1 MTKKHLLLLALI
13 FLGAFQP
20 PCQANYDTQE
30 EHRGKSQA
38 GTGAAISLFTAVLQ
52 QAIQKKEEEKP
63 PEPPPVITVVEI
75 PADEELKGPCHAEV
89 EVEHPDKKEPFVF
102 DVQVYI
108 PPSAADTLACCEM
121 RSVELVNRWQHPLEF
136 RVAKAA
142 GKVVGPGEKIKLEG
156 KWGECVRITALSHG
170 QQEKTDER
178 LVIEDMYFCCNELRT
193 KGARRFTAMQL
204 VDFSFEEKNPPCKE
218 NTDEFKFI
226 CCESC
231 PGHLGDRFYSPLP
244 PDTECQPGDIRH
256 DELVFGEKP
265 CANPLLE
272 PQYYPGPIIPNPACP
287 EKEEGSCPSE
297 YRPCSPQPRLC
308 FEGFVDKCI
317 QTESCRYPCCQC
329 VPETTTTTN
338 DQCPSGYN
346 ACGSPAECAEG
357 MKQDCIQTETCEKPC
372 CRCTPE
378 TDTKDQCPSGYNPC
392 GTLVEC
398 AKDFTRQCVQ
408 VETCSQECC
417 KCGPKIKENSC
428 PSGYP
433 PCGTPVECPEGSV
446 RQCVQTASCPE
457 ECCKCEPKTED
468 KNYCP
473 DDYPPCGTPV
483 ECPEGFTPDCVKVS
497 TCPEACCKC
506 VSVIKEE
513 NYCPAGYPP
522 CGAPPPICPE
532 KSVLQCVKTA
542 TCPEECCK
550 CVPKIDDDDECPPG
564 YPPCGTQVE
573 CPEGFIRNCIKV
585 PACPEECC
593 KCEPQDKRSCPPG
606 FGPCSPD
613 PIQCPPNT
621 IKECVQSPDCPYDC
635 CHCVEPPPP
644 PCQCSCDLT
653 EDWQPFQPIE
663 VNLVSPVVP
672 AAEPLVIPLNAQLPL
687 VANASDTDLLKF
699 MCEKKSWGGDHCD
712 PPCMSEENLALPIN
726 AEYAWEIVQGEG
738 TLVSDPSPPL
748 KGGKTASGPA
758 TIYVAPS
765 RLPPDPRVRIELT
778 VSDDSRHRR
787 NMPDGLQKVEIH
799 FELTDKI
806 EKVEIPYGG
815 GKPPWAEAPD
825 PPPSDCSCRP
835 QKEWEPNGGL
845 SGPDKEERYLMC
857 AGHHLVLS
865 NWAEDADEYK
875 LRCNDPEC
883 GQPEKKDTQNDAI
896 LYTWSPSAGEIIGE
910 SDKIVFRAPAEA
922 GRVTVSRR
930 ASDSGLQAGD
940 GSKDFTP
947 VTIDVIKV
955 DLQAAGIKEE
965 DELKRGAVVAYN
977 KDNDDFEVAGVRNYD
992 PDREQNEVAGEND
1005 LKEVVLDVQLGEVN
1019 EGEVR
1024 FEISEGAGGADAD
1037 NTRLKVWESPEKMN
1051 LVLDGATR
1059 IKTWSAAEFKALPQP
1074 VHFYV
1079 EGFKRSDHVKDAEL
1093 RLIYARQAGAD
1104 PMCLDRVKYT
1114 VFELLL
1120 DAEPDDALTDD
1131 NGTYLPGYDAAG
1143 NPRINAPNGH
1153 HLTRLIAA
1161 PLNEE
1166 VADIARFVIFQSTNF
1181 HGIAMN
1187 RGDVEDNDYSFEVSG
1202 DVLEKAAA
1210 GFADER
1216 ARMDFFVRDYG
1227 GESRQEV
1234 ALERDGMFLVSAELR
1249 VPLDTDRDHLP
1260 DIWENQHAMD
1270 PRNPNTDGDAQAD
1283 AAEDDD
1289 ATPAVAGAPPQG
1301 LTGDGLA
1308 AREEYRGFFYGQP
1321 NNTGHRHYRTS
1332 PQVKDLFVH
1341 STVFEGAVDLG
1352 IAHLP
1357 TANLP
1362 LLAYRI
1368 NGDEWLSRSTKQINF
1383 NALPETTLQRA
1394 LDLDTRVTP
1403 VAGLYGLCYPGGIDT
1418 GANGIC
1424 ESAAVPD
1431 DSQIIPVGQG
1441 RPGSVVITPGRN
1453 GYLEIQL
1460 SGDDIRDGHVVRTGP
1475 NGILNTPAHP
1485 DDAPVFA
1492 VGQGE
1497 PNRVAIRAATGAALT
1512 TAHAGGDDVINGNE
1526 ITTGPNGVAE
1536 TAAAEG
1542 DEQTIAVGRGEPNTI
1557 GIQPGGNGILDPV
1570 RGGDDELTG
1579 NTVTSGLDGIAN
1591 TAALPGDEQKIPVGQ
1606 GEPHALCVQR
1616 GPSANYSRKSAPAGD
1631 DIAQDTGALLVN
1643 ESPNEHST
1651 IEIYVH
1657 NFNVIVPTSGDN
1669 GVWEGGPGAPGS
1681 DDVTVNLTGAA
1692 NQVRRHNWIRKT
1704 MTHEG
1709 GHGIHIDHYR
1719 PPGAAGHASPWSV
1732 MRSAI
1737 WGLAAPANYDATDAN
1752 QRRLHLKH

>member
-1 MTKKHLLLLALI
+1 MIKKRLLFLGLI
-13 FLGAFQP
+13 FLWVFQL
-20 PCQANYDTQE
+20 PCQANYGTQE
-30 EHRGKSQA
+30 ERHEKSQA
-38 GTGAAISLFTAVLQ
+38 GTSAAIGLFTAVLQ

-108 PPSAADTLACCEM
+108 PPSAADVSACCEM

-136 RVAKAA
+136 RVEKAA
-142 GKVVGPGEKIKLEG
+142 GKIVGPGEKIKLEG
-156 KWGECVRITALSHG
+156 KWGECVRVTALSYG
-170 QQEKTDER
+170 QQGKTDEH
-178 LVIEDMYFCCNELRT
+178 LVIEDMNFCCNELRT
-193 KGARRFTAMQL
+193 KGAKRFTAMQL
-204 VDFSFEEKNPPCKE
+204 VDFSFEEKNPPCQE
-218 NTDEFKFI
+218 NTDEFQLI

-256 DELVFGEKP
+256 DELVFGEKL

-272 PQYYPGPIIPNPACP
+272 PQFYPGPIIPNPACP
-287 EKEEGSCPSE
+287 EKEEGSCPAE
-297 YRPCSPQPRLC
+297 YGTCGMSTECPQGKSRQ
-308 FEGFVDKCI
+308 CI
-317 QTESCRYPCCQC
+317 QT
-329 VPETTTTTN
+329 
-338 DQCPSGYN
+338 D
-346 ACGSPAECAEG
+346 
-357 MKQDCIQTETCEKPC
+357 TCEKPC
-372 CRCTPE
+372 CRCVEGTV
-378 TDTKDQCPSGYNPC
+378 TKEDQCPSGYNPC
-392 GTLVEC
+392 GTVIEC
-398 AKDFTRQCVQ
+398 TENFTRQCVQ
-408 VETCSQECC
+408 VETCS
-417 KCGPKIKENSC
+417 
-428 PSGYP
+428 
-433 PCGTPVECPEGSV
+433 
-446 RQCVQTASCPE
+446 E
-457 ECCKCEPKTED
+457 ECCKCEPKTKD
-468 KNYCP
+468 KDKDYCP
-473 DDYPPCGTPV
+473 EDYPPCGTPV
-483 ECPEGFTPDCVKVS
+483 ECPEGFTPDCVQVS

-506 VSVIKEE
+506 VAIVEKE

-522 CGAPPPICPE
+522 CGTPPPVCPE
-532 KSVLQCVKTA
+532 KSVLQCVKTPA
-542 TCPEECCK
+542 CPQECCK
-550 CVPKIDDDDECPPG
+550 CEPKIDDDDECPPG

-593 KCEPQDKRSCPPG
+593 KCEPQDHRACPPG
-606 FGPCSPD
+606 FGPCTPD

-635 CHCVEPPPP
+635 CHCIEPPPPPP

-653 EDWQPFQPIE
+653 EDWQPFQPIA
-663 VNLVSPVVP
+663 VNLVSPADTP
-672 AAEPLVIPLNAQLPL
+672 EPLVIPLNAQLPL
-687 VANASDTDLLKF
+687 VTNASDTDLLKF
-699 MCEKKSWGGDHCD
+699 MCQKKSWGRDDCD
-712 PPCMSEENLALPIN
+712 PPCMSEEFLALPIN
-726 AEYAWEIVQGEG
+726 AEYRWEIVQGEG

-748 KGGKTASGPA
+748 QGGKTAAGPA
-758 TIYVAPS
+758 TIYVAPL
-765 RLPPDPRVRIELT
+765 RLPADPRVEIELT
-778 VSDDSRHRR
+778 VSDDAAHRR
-787 NMPDGLQKVEIH
+787 NIADDPQKVKIR
-799 FELTDKI
+799 FELTDQL
-806 EKVEIPYGG
+806 EKVEIPFGG
-815 GKPPWAEAPD
+815 GKPPWTEAPK
-825 PPPSDCSCRP
+825 PPPSGCSCRP
-835 QKEWEPNGGL
+835 EKEWEKNGEL
-845 SGPDKEERYLMC
+845 SGPDQSERYLVC
-857 AGHHLVLS
+857 AESHLVLAAS
-865 NWAEDADEYK
+865 AEDTDQYK
-875 LRCNDPEC
+875 LRCSDPQC
-883 GQPEKKDTQNDAI
+883 SQPEKIDSQNDAI
-896 LYTWSPSAGEIIGE
+896 QYTWGATAGAIIGTSE
-910 SDKIVFRAPAEA
+910 KVVFRAPAEA

-930 ASDSGLQAGD
+930 ASDSGMQAGD
-940 GSKDFTP
+940 SSKDFLP
-947 VTIDVIKV
+947 ITIDVIKV
-955 DLQAAGIKEE
+955 DLQAAGIKED

-992 PDREQNEVAGEND
+992 PDREQNEVAREND
-1005 LKEVVLDVQLGEVN
+1005 LKEIVLDVQLGEVN

-1024 FEISEGAGGADAD
+1024 FEISEGASGADAD
-1037 NTRLKVWESPEKMN
+1037 DTKLKVWETPEKMN
-1051 LVLDGATR
+1051 LVLDGTNR
-1059 IKTWSAAEFKALPQP
+1059 VKTWSAADFKALPQP
-1074 VHFYV
+1074 VRFYV
-1079 EGFKRSDHVKDAEL
+1079 EGFKRSEHVKDAEL

-1104 PMCLDRVKYT
+1104 PMCLDQIKYT

-1120 DAEPDDALTDD
+1120 DADRDDALTDD
-1131 NGTYLPGYDAAG
+1131 NGTYLPGYDSAG
-1143 NPRINAPNGH
+1143 NPRINASNGH
-1153 HLTRLIAA
+1153 HLTRLMAA

-1166 VADIARFVIFQSTNF
+1166 VADIARFVIFQSTHF

-1187 RGDVEDNDYSFEVSG
+1187 RGDVEDSDYSFEEG
-1202 DVLEKAAA
+1202 NDVLEKAAA

-1260 DIWENQHAMD
+1260 DVWENQYGTLN
-1270 PRNPNTDGDAQAD
+1270 PRNPDADGDGQAD

-1289 ATPAVAGAPPQG
+1289 ATPVVAGAPAQG

-1321 NNTGHRHYRTS
+1321 NNTGHRHYRIG
-1332 PQVKDLFVH
+1332 PNVKNLFIH
-1341 STVFEGAVDLG
+1341 STVFEGLVDLG

-1357 TANLP
+1357 AANLP

-1368 NGDEWLSRSTKQINF
+1368 NGNEWLSRSTKQINF
-1383 NALPETTLQRA
+1383 NMLPETTLQRA
-1394 LDLDTRVTP
+1394 LDLDTRMTP

-1441 RPGSVVITPGRN
+1441 RPGSAVITPGRN
-1453 GYLEIQL
+1453 GDLEIQL
-1460 SGDDIRDGHVVRTGP
+1460 SGDDVRDGHVVRTGP

-1497 PNRVAIRAATGAALT
+1497 PNRVTIRAAAGAALT

-1526 ITTGPNGVAE
+1526 ITTGPNGISE
-1536 TAAAEG
+1536 TAAAAG
-1542 DEQTIAVGRGEPNTI
+1542 DTQVIPAGQGEANTI
-1557 GIQPGGNGILDPV
+1557 GIRPGINGILDPV

-1579 NTVTSGLDGIAN
+1579 NTITSGLDGIAN

-1616 GPSANYSRKSAPAGD
+1616 GPSANYSRKSVPAGD

-1657 NFNVIVPTSGDN
+1657 NFSVTVPTSGDN

-1681 DDVTVNLTGAA
+1681 DDVTVNLIGAA

-1709 GHGIHIDHYR
+1709 GHGIHVEHYR

-1737 WGLAAPANYDATDAN
+1737 WGLVAPANYDATDAN